1 MTGSCVVIKGDGSKC
16 GSKYQLNP
24 TYLRDANGMLNKEIT
39 ICQNCKQE
47 IFGEIKQWDEKK
59 RMEVKKLESK
69 RNTIQKYLVGDKNTT
84 YADIQKIGIVV
95 TRREDLKQ
103 EFFKIINKIKLA
115 YQERNNR
122 RDKTCRL
129 CKHLITCTCYQCVD
143 RQKGCEKYSS
153 IMTFGQKGLR
163 GEFYPLHLIC
173 GRILFQRFGFSLLS
187 TSKGQ
192 YELTDYIPKDK

>member
-1 MTGSCVVIKGDGSKC
+1 MK
-16 GSKYQLNP
+16 
-24 TYLRDANGMLNKEIT
+24 
-39 ICQNCKQE
+39 
-47 IFGEIKQWDEKK
+47 KK
-59 RMEVKKLESK
+59 RGEVKKLESK
-69 RNTIQKYLVGDKNTT
+69 RNVIQKYMIGDASTT
-84 YADIQKIGIVV
+84 YSDLQKIGIRV
-95 TRREDLKQ
+95 TRKEDLKT
-103 EFFKIINKIKLA
+103 EFFKLIDLIKQA

-143 RQKGCEKYSS
+143 RQKGCETFGS

-187 TSKGQ
+187 TSSGQ
-192 YELTDYIPKDK
+192 YELTDYLPKDK